1 MAKSKD
7 TINSVSAKPIIFSAE
22 MVHALLEGR
31 KTQTRRVMK
40 VQPPKNEQFRGS
52 YFGICRGVADGF
64 LYFSCNQYEGA
75 PKHPRKWEL
84 DGSVGVARDA
94 GFPKEYFCPVAVGDL
109 LWVRET
115 FWIAEYYSYG
125 TTPGGCEISPPS
137 LAYRRGSPV
146 FYAADGN
153 PPNVGNRTYGPD
165 GLRGGAFAAPDPYAV
180 WVKIPS
186 IHMPRWASRLTL
198 RITNTRAERLQ
209 DISEADAREEGLRS
223 EGLERHLLWSGR
235 ANERPTLPS
244 AKQAFLDH
252 VWTDLYGE
260 HETKSV
266 GANPWV
272 WVYEFE
278 VIRKNVDEV
287 A

>member
-1 MAKSKD
+1 MAKSNNTTD
-7 TINSVSAKPIIFSAE
+7 EPRTKPILFSAE
-22 MVHALLEGR
+22 MVRALLEGR
-31 KTQTRRVMK
+31 KTQTRRVIK
-40 VQPPKNEQFRGS
+40 PLKKFPECN
-52 YFGICRGVADGF
+52 ICRPDLAAFDHQAWFHGE
-64 LYFSCNQYEGA
+64 YET
-75 PKHPRKWEL
+75 
-84 DGSVGVARDA
+84 VGVMVDA
-94 GFPKEYFCPVAVGDL
+94 PYSVGDL

-125 TTPGGCEISPPS
+125 STPGGCEISPPP
-137 LAYRRGSPV
+137 LAYHRGSPV

-165 GLRGGAFAAPDPYAV
+165 GLSGGAFAAPDPYAV
-180 WVKIPS
+180 WVKNPS
-186 IHMPRWASRLTL
+186 IHMPRWDSRLTL
-198 RITNTRAERLQ
+198 RVTNIRAERLQ

-223 EGLERHLLWSGR
+223 EELGRYLLWSGR
-235 ANERPTLPS
+235 ANERPPLPS
-244 AKQAFLDH
+244 AKRAFLDH

-278 VIRKNVDEV
+278 AIRKNVDEV
-287 A
+287 N

>member
-1 MAKSKD
+1 MAKTKD
-7 TINSVSAKPIIFSAE
+7 TTDSVSVKPIIFSGE
-22 MVHALLEGR
+22 MVRTLLDGR

-40 VQPPKNEQFRGS
+40 VQPPKNEDFRGS
-52 YFGICRGVADGF
+52 YFGVCRSIADGF
-64 LYFSCNQYEGA
+64 RYFSCNQYDRA
-75 PKHPRKWEL
+75 PKHPHKWEL

-94 GFPKEYFCPVAVGDL
+94 GFPKEYFCPMAIGDL

-115 FWIAEYYSYG
+115 W
-125 TTPGGCEISPPS
+125 
-137 LAYRRGSPV
+137 RGI
-146 FYAADGN
+146 
-153 PPNVGNRTYGPD
+153 
-165 GLRGGAFAAPDPYAV
+165 
-180 WVKIPS
+180 VKINAPWEPYKEGVARYVPDSRICKGVEFKASHVSNNEPWQPS

-198 RITNTRAERLQ
+198 RVTNVRAERLQ
-209 DISEADAREEGLRS
+209 DISEDDARAEGVRKEEFG
-223 EGLERHLLWSGR
+223 RHSLWSGR
-235 ANERPTLPS
+235 ETERPTLSS

-278 VIRKNVDEV
+278 VIHKNVDEV
-287 A
+287 N